1 MVESGRTI
9 DFGGGFTV
17 TVKADEA
24 EASVLETTEPP
35 GLSPP
40 VPIHRDCAEGFYVL
54 EGEYVMY
61 VEDREIVCGP
71 GSFVFVPLGARHTF
85 RTGQAPGRKL
95 NFYFPAAMIGYFDD
109 LAAALGRGDVDDA
122 ELESIADRHGME
134 IVGPPPDRYI

>member
-17 TVKADEA
+17 TIKAEH
-24 EASVLETTEPP
+24 EQASVLETTEPP

-40 VPIHRDCAEGFYVL
+40 VHIHHDCAEAFYVL

-71 GSFVFVPLGARHTF
+71 GSFVYVPLGARHTF
-85 RTGQAPGRKL
+85 RTGDAPGRKL

-109 LAAALGRGDVDDA
+109 LAAALGRSDVGD
-122 ELESIADRHGME
+122 EQLEAIAVRHAME

>member
-1 MVESGRTI
+1 MVGRGRTI
-9 DFGGGFTV
+9 DFGDGFTV

-24 EASVLETTEPP
+24 AASVLETTEPP

-40 VPIHRDCAEGFYVL
+40 VHIHHDCAEGFYVL

-71 GSFVFVPLGARHTF
+71 GSFVFVPRGAPHTF
-85 RTGQAPGRKL
+85 RTGAAPGRKL
-95 NFYFPAAMIGYFDD
+95 NFYFPAAMIGYFDE
-109 LAAALGRGDVDDA
+109 LAAAVARGDVDDD
-122 ELESIADRHGME
+122 ELEAIAARHAME